1 MRKTKKFRRNNE
13 IIYKVAESKANDYVD
28 KQKKDKVFCLCLLNE
43 VLDMNCD
50 EDLKKIFRLGKREDG
65 KDRSLLLELKSPFLK
80 NQRMESLSK
89 LQDAGKVFKKLSI
102 AHDMT
107 KFERMDV
114 KKLFDEAK
122 GRKRRG
128 NTYSRFEGI

>member
-1 MRKTKKFRRNNE
+1 
-13 IIYKVAESKANDYVD
+13 
-28 KQKKDKVFCLCLLNE
+28 
-43 VLDMNCD
+43 MNCD